1 MGILKFINIKAP
13 KTINDL
19 RICHLDALTNEKF
32 QTNLSL
38 ENIIEFL
45 SVITSGTKNELRK
58 VNITELKDIF
68 VHCLGLFKDYQIV
81 DPNKTITIEGKE
93 YSLVDPKKVG
103 IGWHIDISNSD
114 IKNDP
119 ARLAALMYIE
129 KGTNYG
135 ELDEN
140 KNMVYSN
147 LERQKIFEK
156 HLPLPDYLNLVSFFL
171 RQSIEL
177 TSNYM
182 ENPKKRKA
190 MLKSL
195 IAIRGKN

>member
-45 SVITSGTKNELRK
+45 SVITSATKNELRK

-68 VHCLGLFKDYQIV
+68 VHCVGLFKDYQITE
-81 DPNKTITIEGKE
+81 PKKEITIEGKE